1 MKIVV
6 GQKILNLEEL
16 YNISCYKTT
25 PNEVV
30 VDSAIYSEIGKT
42 IGKEAPAVNDYPKDH
57 DFLGIVTQNRENLR
71 AVLAVKLIQLLKLK
85 SQAQQSTVD
94 LVVRILNEGLA
105 ES

>member
-16 YNISCYKTT
+16 YNISCYKGT

-30 VDSAIYSEIGKT
+30 VDSVIYSEVGKT
-42 IGKEAPAVNDYPKDH
+42 IGKEAPPVTDYPKDL
-57 DFLGIVTQNRENLR
+57 DFLNILTQNVENLR

-85 SQAQQSTVD
+85 SQ
-94 LVVRILNEGLA
+94 G
-105 ES
+105 